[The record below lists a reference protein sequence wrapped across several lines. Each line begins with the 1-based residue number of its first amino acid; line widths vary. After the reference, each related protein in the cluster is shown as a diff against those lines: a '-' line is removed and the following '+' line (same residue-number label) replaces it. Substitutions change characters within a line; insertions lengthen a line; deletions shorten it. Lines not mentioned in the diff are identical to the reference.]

1 MFRTAIC
8 SLILVTA
15 TASAEIDKTKLD
27 KIDDAMKSAIDKAE
41 IPGAVV
47 VVVHRDVV
55 VFRKAYGSR
64 AKKPAE
70 EAMTLDTIFDLASLT
85 KPIATATA
93 IFKLVETGKLKLSD
107 KVSLQW
113 PEFGA
118 NDKDTVTVEQCLLH
132 TSGLIA
138 DNALADYKGD
148 RAAAMKAIAGLK
160 LQSPAGTKF
169 QYSDVGFIVLGEIVE
184 RTAKVPL
191 DEVTSKEIFTPLGMA
206 KTSFKPSQKL
216 KPRIAPTGLRN
227 KETIRGDVHDPRAF
241 AMGGVAG
248 HAGLFGTADD
258 LAIFARML
266 LNEGKHNG
274 QVILKPETVK
284 LLTEKV
290 EVTKGVFRSRG
301 WDVDTAYSAPR
312 GDLFPKGDG
321 FGHTGFTGTSI
332 WIDPPSRTA
341 IIILTNR
348 VHPDDKGN
356 ATPLRKAIGTFVA
369 GALKKE

>member
-1 MFRTAIC
+1 MFRTALIA
-8 SLILVTA
+8 SLFAHA
-15 TASAEIDKTKLD
+15 TGAAEIDKTKLAG
-27 KIDDAMKSAIDKAE
+27 IDAAVKSALDKSE
-41 IPGAVV
+41 VPGAVV
-47 VVVHRDVV
+47 VVVHGDAV

-64 AKKPAE
+64 AKKPAD

-85 KPIATATA
+85 KPVATATA
-93 IFKLVETGKLKLSD
+93 IFKLVETGKLKLTD
-107 KVSLQW
+107 TVAKHW
-113 PEFGA
+113 PEFGK
-118 NDKDTVTVEQCLLH
+118 NDKETVTVEQCLLH

-148 RAAAMKAIAGLK
+148 RAAARKAIAGLK
-160 LQSPAGTKF
+160 LQTPVGTKF

-184 RTAKVPL
+184 RIAGMPL
-191 DEVTSKEIFTPLGMA
+191 DEFAAKELFAPLGMA
-206 KTSFKPSQKL
+206 DTGFKPVQKL
-216 KPRIAPTGLRN
+216 KPRIAPTGLRD
-227 KETIRGDVHDPRAF
+227 KELIRGDVHDPRAF

-266 LNEGKHNG
+266 LNEGKGNDK
-274 QVILKPETVK
+274 VILKPETLK

-312 GDLFPKGDG
+312 GELFKKGDG
-321 FGHTGFTGTSI
+321 YGHTGFTGTSI
-332 WIDPPSRTA
+332 WIDPPSGTA

-356 ATPLRKAIGTFVA
+356 ATPLRKAIGTIVA
-369 GALKKE
+369 NALKKE

>member
-27 KIDDAMKSAIDKAE
+27 KIDDAVKSAIDKAE
-41 IPGAVV
+41 IPGAVI

-107 KVSLQW
+107 KVSLHW

-118 NDKDTVTVEQCLLH
+118 NDKDTVTVGQCLLH

-206 KTSFKPSQKL
+206 ETSFKPSQKL

-258 LAIFARML
+258 LAIFTRML